1 MSDPAEA
8 EEDTEPAEPQQKR
21 QRTEQ
26 QPCEVGLVFDTR
38 MTLHAREPGGPA
50 PFKLKT
56 GEALEEAPERILRV
70 RRGLELAGLIE
81 RCTMVPS
88 REVTMHE
95 ACAVHSQEHWN
106 DVEALPSL
114 SAEDRC
120 KRTEEADTVYFNQHT
135 SLAARLAA
143 GSTLELCSNIAMG
156 SMLRGF
162 AIVRPPGHHAEHS
175 QCRGFCL
182 LNNVAIAAKFA
193 LTRQSVN
200 RVLILDFDVHHG
212 QATQQSFEDSA
223 EVLYI
228 SIHRHDG
235 GRFYPC
241 GKAGGHTKVGVGAG
255 KGYNVNIPWN
265 GSGMGDA
272 DYMFAMKQV
281 VNPIAA
287 AFKPDLVLI
296 SAGFDAA
303 KGDPFG
309 QCSVTPAGY
318 AHMVR
323 MMVAVCPRVLC
334 VLEGGYNLDSIQVSS
349 TACVR
354 ALFDSEPAPELDL
367 SQLVH
372 PSAVTAV
379 QLVQRA
385 HSKYWAL

>member
-200 RVLILDFDVHHG
+200 RVLILDVDQCYLVFG
-212 QATQQSFEDSA
+212 LRIGLSSMCIMGRQPNRALRTRQRCSTFPFIAT
-223 EVLYI
+223 
-228 SIHRHDG
+228 
-235 GRFYPC
+235 
-241 GKAGGHTKVGVGAG
+241 T
-255 KGYNVNIPWN
+255 
-265 GSGMGDA
+265 
-272 DYMFAMKQV
+272 
-281 VNPIAA
+281 
-287 AFKPDLVLI
+287 
-296 SAGFDAA
+296 
-303 KGDPFG
+303 
-309 QCSVTPAGY
+309 
-318 AHMVR
+318 
-323 MMVAVCPRVLC
+323 
-334 VLEGGYNLDSIQVSS
+334 EGGS
-349 TACVR
+349 T
-354 ALFDSEPAPELDL
+354 
-367 SQLVH
+367 LVARLEDTRK
-372 PSAVTAV
+372 SV
-379 QLVQRA
+379 
-385 HSKYWAL
+385 